1 MIRRPPRSTL
11 FPYTTLFRSLC
22 LIGMPGAGKT
32 FLGSKMAEASG
43 REFVDI
49 DVEIEAEE
57 GMSVSEIF
65 SLKGEAYFRKLET
78 EKLRQA
84 CKGRGLVI
92 ATGGGVVKTEENFKI
107 IRQNGTVIWVKRDLD
122 KLQTEGR
129 PLSIATPVGQLYDE
143 RKDAYE
149 RWSDYFIDNNE
160 EL

>member
-1 MIRRPPRSTL
+1 M
-11 FPYTTLFRSLC
+11 
-22 LIGMPGAGKT
+22 
-32 FLGSKMAEASG
+32 
-43 REFVDI
+43 
-49 DVEIEAEE
+49 
-57 GMSVSEIF
+57 
-65 SLKGEAYFRKLET
+65 
-78 EKLRQA
+78 
-84 CKGRGLVI
+84 I